1 MHLNGRSYRLGA
13 LLSTR
18 TSVIYHYKKVR
29 PLELPRR
36 REFHI
41 EKDSMIW
48 PNLGKSALTKEIYI

>member
-1 MHLNGRSYRLGA
+1 MHLDGRSYRLGA

-29 PLELPRR
+29 TRELPRR

-41 EKDSMIW
+41 EKDSRIW